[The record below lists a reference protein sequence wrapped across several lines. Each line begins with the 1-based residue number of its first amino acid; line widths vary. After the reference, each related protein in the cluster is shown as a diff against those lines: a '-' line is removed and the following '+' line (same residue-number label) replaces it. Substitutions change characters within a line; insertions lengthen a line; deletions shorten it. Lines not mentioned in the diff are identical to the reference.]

1 MSKVERRRCGLSRM
15 FVFYGSLRDI
25 GIALQSPG
33 RSGFQP
39 SMDHAH
45 DLHGLKEIGNR
56 VQF

>member
-1 MSKVERRRCGLSRM
+1 M